1 MAAMRSSNSEQI
13 RVYFGKCWRIFKNEN
28 GWKVFISS
36 AIITFLISCVTGSDM
51 FREYRATRNGAFALV
66 CACIWIGIFNS
77 IQSVCK
83 ERDIIKREHRSGM
96 SVFAYVNAHA
106 LFELIQCL
114 LEAVIVTLITLVFN
128 SDNIPGSGVM
138 LPVAIELTV
147 TFFVIIFSS
156 DMLGLMISCIVKT
169 PQTAMTVM
177 PFVLILQLIMSGMI
191 FELKGFTEK
200 VSYLMISKWGLN
212 AICITA
218 NANTLKDAAKNDDY
232 IFEAS
237 NMLKMWGLPLVF
249 AVVYIILGALF
260 LSLVDRD
267 KR

>member
-1 MAAMRSSNSEQI
+1 MRSSISEQI
-13 RVYFGKCWRIFKNEN
+13 RVYFGKCWRIFLNEN

-51 FREYRATRNGAFALV
+51 FKDYRATRNGAFALV

-114 LEAVIVTLITLVFN
+114 LEAIIVTVITMIFN
-128 SDNIPGSGVM
+128 KDTIPSSGVM
-138 LPVAIELTV
+138 LPVVIEMTV

-156 DMLGLMISCIVKT
+156 DMLGLMISCTVKT

-177 PFVLILQLIMSGMI
+177 PFVLILQLVMSGMI
-191 FELKGFTEK
+191 FDLKGFTDK

-212 AICITA
+212 AICI
-218 NANTLKDAAKNDDY
+218 NANVNAMKLAPKSDDY
-232 IFEAS
+232 LYEAS
-237 NMLKMWGLPLVF
+237 NMLKMWSLPLVF
-249 AVVYIILGALF
+249 AVVYIIIGALL

>member
-1 MAAMRSSNSEQI
+1 MKSSRGEQI
-13 RVYFGKCWRIFKNEN
+13 KVYFGKCWRIFKNEN

-36 AIITFLISCVTGSDM
+36 GIITFLISLVTGADM
-51 FREYRATRNGAFALV
+51 FKGYRATRNGAFALV

-96 SVFAYVNAHA
+96 SIFSYVNAHA
-106 LFELIQCL
+106 LFELIQCF
-114 LEAVIVTLITLVFN
+114 LEAVIVTVMTLIFN
-128 SDNIPGSGVM
+128 SDTVPSAGAIM
-138 LPVAIELTV
+138 PVALELTV
-147 TFFVIIFSS
+147 SFFVIIFSS

-191 FELKGFTEK
+191 FELKGFTDK
-200 VSYLMISKWGLN
+200 LSNLMISKWGLN
-212 AICITA
+212 AICISA
-218 NANTLKDAAKNDDY
+218 NVNAMAGAPGDESYK
-232 IFEAS
+232 FEAL
-237 NMLKMWGLPLVF
+237 NLLKMWGLPMLF
-249 AVVYIILGALF
+249 ALVYILVGIMF

>member
-1 MAAMRSSNSEQI
+1 MQSSRGEQI
-13 RVYFGKCWRIFKNEN
+13 KVYFGKCWRIFRNEN
-28 GWKVFISS
+28 GWKVFLSS
-36 AIITFLISCVTGSDM
+36 AIITFLISCVTGADM
-51 FREYRATRNGAFALV
+51 FKGYRATRNGAFALV

-83 ERDIIKREHRSGM
+83 ERDIIKREHRSGL
-96 SVFAYVNAHA
+96 SIFSYLNAHA
-106 LFELIQCL
+106 LFELMQCL
-114 LEAVIVTLITLVFN
+114 LEAVIVTVMTLLFN
-128 SDNIPGSGVM
+128 SANVPSSGPIM
-138 LPVAIELTV
+138 PVAVELTV

-191 FELKGFTEK
+191 FELKGATEK
-200 VSYLMISKWGLN
+200 ISYLMISKWGLN
-212 AICITA
+212 AICISA
-218 NANTLKDAAKNDDY
+218 NVNAMAGTSGNEDY
-232 IFEAS
+232 EFKVM
-237 NMLKMWGLPLVF
+237 NLLKMWGIPIGYAF
-249 AVVYIILGALF
+249 VYILLGIAF

>member
-1 MAAMRSSNSEQI
+1 MRSSIGEQI
-13 RVYFGKCWRIFKNEN
+13 RVYFGKCWRIFLNEN
-28 GWKVFISS
+28 GWKAFISS

-51 FREYRATRNGAFALV
+51 FKGYRATRNGAFALV

-96 SVFAYVNAHA
+96 STFAYVNAHA
-106 LFELIQCL
+106 LFELFQCIV
-114 LEAVIVTLITLVFN
+114 EAAIVTAITMIFN
-128 SDNIPGSGVM
+128 NGSLPEKGVL
-138 LPVAIELTV
+138 LPVALELTV
-147 TFFVIIFSS
+147 SFFTIIFCS

-177 PFVLILQLIMSGMI
+177 PFVLILQLTLSGMI

-200 VSYLMISKWGLN
+200 LSYLMVSKWGLN
-212 AICITA
+212 AICITS
-218 NANTLKDAAKNDDY
+218 NVNKMVGSSNNHDFD
-232 IFEAS
+232 FEVA
-237 NMLKMWGLPLVF
+237 NMLKMWCLPLLF
-249 AVVYIILGALF
+249 AVVYVVIGTIF
-260 LSLVDRD
+260 LSFVDKD

>member
-1 MAAMRSSNSEQI
+1 MRSSIGEQI
-13 RVYFGKCWRIFKNEN
+13 RVYFGKCWRIFLNEN
-28 GWKVFISS
+28 GWKAFISS
-36 AIITFLISCVTGSDM
+36 GIITFLISCVTGSNM
-51 FREYRATRNGAFALV
+51 FKSYRETRNGAFALV

-96 SVFAYVNAHA
+96 SVFAYVSAHA
-106 LFELIQCL
+106 LFELVQCII
-114 LEAVIVTLITLVFN
+114 EAVIVTVITMIFN
-128 SDNIPGSGVM
+128 SGNMPDKGVM
-138 LPVAIELTV
+138 LPVFLEFTV
-147 TFFVIIFSS
+147 SFFIIIFCS
-156 DMLGLMISCIVKT
+156 DMLGLMVSCIVKT

-177 PFVLILQLIMSGMI
+177 PFVLILQLILSGMI

-200 VSYLMISKWGLN
+200 LSYLMVSKWGLN

-218 NANTLKDAAKNDDY
+218 NVNSMVGSQGDENYK
-232 IFEAS
+232 FEAA
-237 NMLKMWGLPLVF
+237 NLLKMWCLPLLF
-249 AVVYIILGALF
+249 VVLYVAIGTVF

>member
-1 MAAMRSSNSEQI
+1 
-13 RVYFGKCWRIFKNEN
+13 
-28 GWKVFISS
+28 
-36 AIITFLISCVTGSDM
+36 
-51 FREYRATRNGAFALV
+51 
-66 CACIWIGIFNS
+66 
-77 IQSVCK
+77 
-83 ERDIIKREHRSGM
+83 M

-114 LEAVIVTLITLVFN
+114 LEAIIVTVITMIFN
-128 SDNIPGSGVM
+128 KDTIPSSGVM
-138 LPVAIELTV
+138 LPVVIEMTV

-156 DMLGLMISCIVKT
+156 DMLGLMISCTVKT

-177 PFVLILQLIMSGMI
+177 PFVLILQLVMSGMI
-191 FELKGFTEK
+191 FDLKGFTDK

-218 NANTLKDAAKNDDY
+218 NVNAMKLAPKSDDY
-232 IFEAS
+232 LYEAS
-237 NMLKMWGLPLVF
+237 NMLKMWSLPLIF
-249 AVVYIILGALF
+249 AVVYIIIGALL

>member
-1 MAAMRSSNSEQI
+1 MRSSIGEQI
-13 RVYFGKCWRIFKNEN
+13 KVYFGKCWRIFLNEN

-51 FREYRATRNGAFALV
+51 FKSYRATRNGAFALV

-96 SVFAYVNAHA
+96 STFAYVNAHA
-106 LFELIQCL
+106 LFELFQCL
-114 LEAVIVTLITLVFN
+114 LEAIIVTVITMIFN
-128 SDNIPGSGVM
+128 KDNIPDSGVM
-138 LPVAIELTV
+138 MPVVLELTIV
-147 TFFVIIFSS
+147 FFVIIFSS
-156 DMLGLMISCIVKT
+156 DMLGLMISCMVRT

-200 VSYLMISKWGLN
+200 ASNLMISKWGLN
-212 AICITA
+212 AICITS
-218 NANTLKDAAKNDDY
+218 NVNSMRDGAAIDDY
-232 IFEAS
+232 LYEVG
-237 NMLKMWGLPLVF
+237 NMLKMLGMPLLF
-249 AVVYIILGALF
+249 ALVYILLGSLF
-260 LSLVDRD
+260 LSFVDRD

>member
-1 MAAMRSSNSEQI
+1 MRSSISEQI
-13 RVYFGKCWRIFKNEN
+13 RVYFGKCWRIFLNEN

-51 FREYRATRNGAFALV
+51 FKDYRATRNGAFALV

-114 LEAVIVTLITLVFN
+114 LEAIIVTVITMIFN
-128 SDNIPGSGVM
+128 KDTIPSSGVM
-138 LPVAIELTV
+138 LPVVIEMTV

-156 DMLGLMISCIVKT
+156 DMLGLMISCTVKT

-177 PFVLILQLIMSGMI
+177 PFVLILQLVMSGMI
-191 FELKGFTEK
+191 FDLKGFTDK

-218 NANTLKDAAKNDDY
+218 NVNAMKLAPKSDDY
-232 IFEAS
+232 LYEAS
-237 NMLKMWGLPLVF
+237 NMLKMWSLPLIF
-249 AVVYIILGALF
+249 AVVYIIIGALL